1 MFSLVTA
8 ITGLESMMNLSR
20 EKIFSFTPKKL
31 TSLLKNQGE
40 IKKKF
45 SQLDTM
51 NESQLSLKQSQNLLK
66 ECDDLKGKI
75 LLKSVF

>member
-1 MFSLVTA
+1 
-8 ITGLESMMNLSR
+8 MNLSR

>member
-1 MFSLVTA
+1 
-8 ITGLESMMNLSR
+8 MMNLSR

>member
-1 MFSLVTA
+1 LFSLVTA